1 MDFTSKTLHDV
12 ERHLRVLTNEN
23 NSEQVIREQTRT
35 TGTPYRLHDIFDD
48 LAKGMSLEDYTQK
61 YWACLSAPWLSGED
75 EKARIQQGYAVYH
88 LYRGQEIAAR
98 EFLAALDTKI
108 KTLEEKGL
116 L

>member
-23 NSEQVIREQTRT
+23 NSEQVIREHTRT